1 MVVVVV
7 CLSFFVVVVVF
18 PNLKQ
23 KAEIIVSAF
32 LVNMIMI

>member
-7 CLSFFVVVVVF
+7 CLSFFVVVFF